1 MVNRI
6 SGLVNVGQVDG
17 RQRRRRLQTRQIVR
31 TVVDRSSAVPR
42 TFRPDI
48 EGLRAIAVLLVVL
61 NHAGVPGLHGG
72 YVGVDVFFVVSG
84 FLITGLLLKE
94 AEGSRRISLM
104 GFYARRARRILPAA
118 TLVLVATVVAS
129 FALIGGTTAA
139 RTAEDGQWAA
149 LFASN
154 FRSIEQGTDYWAGD
168 LPPSPLQHYWSLA
181 IEEQF
186 YLFWPASIIAVA
198 AIGRRFPLR
207 TRLAIL
213 LAVTIAASLAWS
225 VYATTENAS
234 AAYFSPLT
242 RIWELAAGAIL
253 AVLTPAI
260 MRLPAFLAAVTGMAG
275 LIAIAAAAVTLD
287 EYTRFPG
294 SAALL
299 PVGGTVLVIIGG
311 TITANRG
318 AELLLRWRPLQWV
331 GKLSYSLYL
340 WHWPVL
346 ILAAAALGTELGMA
360 TKLAFAAVALA
371 LSILTYKYVES
382 PARNS
387 SWLKARR
394 PSVSVAFG
402 VALVALSLVLA
413 SILVSI
419 LPKPSPTDELDG
431 FAAAQRV
438 EAPSPSSYRGL
449 V

>member
-1 MVNRI
+1 MEI
-6 SGLVNVGQVDG
+6 IDT
-17 RQRRRRLQTRQIVR
+17 RQRRRHLLTRKLATR
-31 TVVDRSSAVPR
+31 GADRPAPVPR

-48 EGLRAIAVLLVVL
+48 EGLRAVAVLLVVL

-94 AEGSRRISLM
+94 AERSRRISIL

-118 TLVLVATVVAS
+118 TLVLAVTVVSS
-129 FALIGGTTAA
+129 FALIGGTSAA

-154 FRSIEQGTDYWAGD
+154 FRAILQGTDYWASD

-186 YLFWPASIIAVA
+186 YLFWPASMMAVA
-198 AIGRRFPLR
+198 AIGRRVPLR
-207 TRLAIL
+207 TRLAFL
-213 LAVTIAASLAWS
+213 LAVTIALSLIWS
-225 VYATTENAS
+225 VYATAENAN

-242 RIWELAAGAIL
+242 RTWELAAGAIL

-260 MRLPAFLAAVTGMAG
+260 MRLPAFLAAISSVTG
-275 LIAIAAAAVTLD
+275 LTAIVAAALTLD

-294 SAALL
+294 VAALL
-299 PVGGTVLVIIGG
+299 PVGGTVLVVIGG
-311 TITANRG
+311 TIRPKRG
-318 AELLLRWRPLQWV
+318 AEVLLACPPLQWL

-346 ILAAAALGTELGMA
+346 ILAAASLGTELPVT
-360 TKLAFAAVALA
+360 TKLALVGVALA
-371 LSILTYKYVES
+371 LSVATYKYVES
-382 PARNS
+382 PVRNS

-394 PSVSVAFG
+394 PSVSVALG
-402 VALVALSLVLA
+402 AALVALSLGLT

-419 LPKPSPTDELDG
+419 LPKPSPTDELDDLG
-431 FAAAQRV
+431 AVAQRF
-438 EAPSPSSYRGL
+438 EAPPPPSYRNL
-449 V
+449 A

>member
-1 MVNRI
+1 MEI
-6 SGLVNVGQVDG
+6 IDT
-17 RQRRRRLQTRQIVR
+17 RQRRRHLLTRKLA
-31 TVVDRSSAVPR
+31 TKGADRPALVPR

-48 EGLRAIAVLLVVL
+48 EGLRAVAVLLVVL

-94 AEGSRRISLM
+94 AERSRRISIL

-118 TLVLVATVVAS
+118 TLVLAVTVVSS
-129 FALIGGTTAA
+129 FALVGGTSAA

-154 FRSIEQGTDYWAGD
+154 FRAILQGTDYWASD

-186 YLFWPASIIAVA
+186 YLFWPASMMAVA
-198 AIGRRFPLR
+198 AIGRRVPLR
-207 TRLAIL
+207 TRLAFL
-213 LAVTIAASLAWS
+213 LAVTIALSLIWS
-225 VYATTENAS
+225 VYATAENAN

-242 RIWELAAGAIL
+242 RTWELAAGAIL

-260 MRLPAFLAAVTGMAG
+260 MRLPAFLAAISSVTG
-275 LIAIAAAAVTLD
+275 LTAIVAAALTLD

-294 SAALL
+294 VAALL
-299 PVGGTVLVIIGG
+299 PVGGTVLVVIGG
-311 TITANRG
+311 TIRPKRG
-318 AELLLRWRPLQWV
+318 AEVLLACPPLQWL

-346 ILAAAALGTELGMA
+346 ILAAASLGTELPMTA
-360 TKLAFAAVALA
+360 KLALVGVALA
-371 LSILTYKYVES
+371 LSVVTYKYVES
-382 PARNS
+382 PVRNS

-394 PSVSVAFG
+394 PLVSVALG
-402 VALVALSLVLA
+402 AALVALSLGLT

-419 LPKPSPTDELDG
+419 LPKPSPTDELDDLV
-431 FAAAQRV
+431 AVAQRF
-438 EAPSPSSYRGL
+438 EAPPPPSYL
-449 V
+449 NLA

>member
-1 MVNRI
+1 MI
-6 SGLVNVGQVDG
+6 HLASGLLNGNYLGV
-17 RQRRRRLQTRQIVR
+17 RQRRRPLPTRR
-31 TVVDRSSAVPR
+31 SGKKRADRRSSVPR

-61 NHAGVPGLHGG
+61 SHAGVPGLQGG

-94 AEGSRRISLM
+94 AERGRRISLL

-118 TLVLVATVVAS
+118 TLVLAVTVVSS
-129 FALIGGTTAA
+129 FALIGGTGAA

-154 FRSIEQGTDYWAGD
+154 FRAISQGTDYWASD

-186 YLFWPASIIAVA
+186 YLFWPASMIAVA
-198 AIGRRFPLR
+198 AIARRIPLR
-207 TRLAIL
+207 TRLTFL
-213 LAVTIAASLAWS
+213 LAVAIAVSLTWS

-242 RIWELAAGAIL
+242 RTWELAAGAIL
-253 AVLTPAI
+253 AVLTPTI
-260 MRLPAFLAAVTGMAG
+260 MRLPVFLAAITGVSG
-275 LIAIAAAAVTLD
+275 LIAIAAAALTLD

-294 SAALL
+294 YAALL

-311 TITANRG
+311 TIAPGRG
-318 AELLLRWRPLQWV
+318 AEVLLRCRPLQWL

-346 ILAAAALGTELGMA
+346 ILAASLGTELAMT
-360 TKLAFAAVALA
+360 TKLALVGVALA
-371 LSILTYKYVES
+371 LSVVTYKYVES
-382 PARNS
+382 PIRSS

-394 PSVSVAFG
+394 PSVSVGFG
-402 VALVALSLVLA
+402 AALVALSLGLA

-419 LPKPSPTDELDG
+419 LPKPSPTDELDDL
-431 FAAAQRV
+431 AVEQRV
-438 EAPSPSSYRGL
+438 EAPSPFSYHNL
-449 V
+449 A